1 MKRNKPIVFNH
12 FDVLKTTEKNTIG
25 RMKKK
30 TIFAS
35 LLKLEIMLENFSFQE
50 LKRRF
55 DSNKN
60 FRLGTYIAGGV
71 IVLVLGILVYRQF
84 MWKPANEKSKDS
96 WWIGLNYAQKDS
108 TDQAIDALRGQVK
121 KFDGKVG
128 GEDAQYLLARQYMA
142 KGEFKKALEELEGVD
157 LNDTYVSVMTVGLQA
172 DCHSELKHYDEAAE
186 LYMEATEMEDN
197 DLTTPMY
204 LFKAGLCYDK
214 LKEFEKAT
222 ECYTR
227 IKDDY
232 SAFAGQKSIEK
243 YIARSSNKIKK

>member
-1 MKRNKPIVFNH
+1 
-12 FDVLKTTEKNTIG
+12 
-25 RMKKK
+25 
-30 TIFAS
+30 
-35 LLKLEIMLENFSFQE
+35 MLENFSFQE

-71 IVLVLGILVYRQF
+71 IVLLLGFLVYRQF

-128 GEDAQYLLARQYMA
+128 GENAQFILARQYMA
-142 KGEFKKALEELEGVD
+142 KGEFKKALTELEGVD
-157 LNDTYVSVMTVGLQA
+157 VNDTYVSVMVVGLQA
-172 DCHSELKHYDEAAE
+172 DCQSELKKYEEAAE
-186 LYMEATEMEDN
+186 LYAEAAEMEEN

-204 LFKAGLCYDK
+204 LFKAGLCYEKIKD
-214 LKEFEKAT
+214 FEKAT
-222 ECYTR
+222 ECYQK

-243 YIARSSNKIKK
+243 YIARSSNKTKK

>member
-1 MKRNKPIVFNH
+1 MNPNNPIVFH
-12 FDVLKTTEKNTIG
+12 QFDVLKTTEKNTLG

-35 LLKLEIMLENFSFQE
+35 LLKLKIMLENFSFQE

-71 IVLVLGILVYRQF
+71 IVFVLGILVYRQF
-84 MWKPANEKSKDS
+84 MWKPANEKSKDA

-108 TDQAIDALRGQVK
+108 TDQAIEALRGQVK

-128 GEDAQYLLARQYMA
+128 GEDAQFILARQYMA
-142 KGEFKKALEELEGVD
+142 KGEFKKALTELEGVD

-172 DCHSELKHYDEAAE
+172 DCHSELKQYEEAAE
-186 LYMEATEMEDN
+186 LYTEAAEMEEN

-204 LFKAGLCYDK
+204 LFKAGLCFEK
-214 LKEFEKAT
+214 LKNFEKAT
-222 ECYTR
+222 ECYQK

-243 YIARSSNKIKK
+243 YIARSSNKTKK